1 MARVNLEQAAHTDPR
16 FALLGKRI
24 GHDRHS
30 ALGRMTMVWAACQ
43 ERGSY
48 TLPVDILDCFFEDV
62 TNFADAIV
70 QSGLGRLEP
79 DGTIYIC
86 GTRGRI
92 EWLTR
97 KREVARENGAKSSG
111 RPRKKDIAQETN
123 VGFQGNQ
130 DRFPSADPPAL
141 APVPSPAPVEE
152 STSPLPP
159 AAAGGAETRPKE
171 APKRERRRKPATFM
185 TEDWKP
191 TPDVDKELRTECPRV
206 DHDEALR
213 EFRLYWI
220 GEGRAKADWIACYR
234 NRIRELSSRGDGN
247 RLPRGAGRK
256 AISYAGD
263 DGTKRT
269 AASFGMR
276 EWDPSTK
283 TFKPASSPE
292 PMSRSLE

>member
-1 MARVNLEQAAHTDPR
+1 
-16 FALLGKRI
+16 
-24 GHDRHS
+24 
-30 ALGRMTMVWAACQ
+30 
-43 ERGSY
+43 
-48 TLPVDILDCFFEDV
+48 
-62 TNFADAIV
+62 
-70 QSGLGRLEP
+70 
-79 DGTIYIC
+79 
-86 GTRGRI
+86 
-92 EWLTR
+92 
-97 KREVARENGAKSSG
+97 
-111 RPRKKDIAQETN
+111 
-123 VGFQGNQ
+123 
-130 DRFPSADPPAL
+130 
-141 APVPSPAPVEE
+141 
-152 STSPLPP
+152 
-159 AAAGGAETRPKE
+159 
-171 APKRERRRKPATFM
+171 M